1 MAYRPHGRAFADPT
15 APSAWAICDRCNF
28 TYNHKE
34 LAWQYDFNAVGL
46 YNKRLLVC
54 AQCLDEPQAQFLNPI
69 LPPDPM
75 PVRNA
80 RPFNFAAATID
91 YVSTQE
97 PVPIVTQ
104 DDVYIVD
111 DEASQNFSEV

>member
-1 MAYRPHGRAFADPT
+1 MAYRYHSKAFADPT
-15 APSAWAICDRCNF
+15 APQAWGTCDRCNQIRL
-28 TYNHKE
+28 HRE
-34 LAWQYDFNAVGL
+34 LAWQMEYSATSL

-54 AQCLDEPQAQFLNPI
+54 PQCLDVPQAQFLTPT

-75 PVRNA
+75 PIRNA

-104 DDVYIVD
+104 NDVYIVD